1 MSSDL
6 PVVSFL
12 VAAHQAGDCLPGL
25 VRKILDQ
32 AGEGRYFELVISP
45 DCPLDYR
52 ALLPV
57 DDRIV
62 FAPAGLRSGPSAA
75 RTRALRVASGS
86 HVCLL
91 DADDDIGDG
100 FMPAVEAALQC
111 YEAFCLRTAYQM
123 GGRTFKRYE
132 GAEVDYQSYMDY
144 YGSIQPV
151 VPKSWLPLY
160 PEYVAEDAIVMVS
173 ALYRA
178 GGRLPVIDAVYIAR
192 LSDESYCSRNSSLF
206 TKMYQ
211 DAIANMPAIALSMGV
226 PGALL
231 RLIEAFYVRA
241 AMSQS
246 FDRYVESGGHC
257 GYHDFVLVAQQC
269 GLSGRQRA
277 EARQGVAE
285 HGAAVRLQASQ
296 E

>member
-1 MSSDL
+1 MPSEL

-25 VRKILDQ
+25 VEKILGQ

-75 RTRALRVASGS
+75 RTRALRVASGT

-100 FMPAVEAALQC
+100 FMPAVKAALQQH
-111 YEAFCLRTAYQM
+111 EAFCLRSIYQL
-123 GGRTFKRYE
+123 GSRCFKRYA
-132 GAEVDYQSYMDY
+132 GAEVDYQSYLDY
-144 YGSIQPV
+144 YGSVQPV
-151 VPKSWLPLY
+151 VPKAWLPLY

-173 ALYRA
+173 SLFRA
-178 GGRLPVIDAVYIAR
+178 GGRLPVIDALYVAR
-192 LSDESYCSRNSSLF
+192 LSDESYCSRNSGRF
-206 TKMYQ
+206 TQMYQ
-211 DAIANMPAIALSMGV
+211 DAIANMPAIAMSMGV
-226 PGALL
+226 PGALPHL
-231 RLIEAFYVRA
+231 VEAFYVRA
-241 AMSQS
+241 AMSKS
-246 FDRYVESGGHC
+246 FDQHVEGGGRL
-257 GYHDFVLVAQQC
+257 GYHDFVA
-269 GLSGRQRA
+269 A
-277 EARQGVAE
+277 ARYAGVAS
-285 HGAAVRLQASQ
+285 G
-296 E
+296 